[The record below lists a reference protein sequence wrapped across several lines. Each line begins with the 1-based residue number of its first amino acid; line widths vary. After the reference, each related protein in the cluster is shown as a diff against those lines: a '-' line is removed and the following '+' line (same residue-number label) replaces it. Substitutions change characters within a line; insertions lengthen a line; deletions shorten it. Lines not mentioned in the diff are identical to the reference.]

1 METKILSVNVR
12 EHGDGKRVYITITDG
27 SGSMTF
33 TANADRISIF
43 CQAKLADDARLY
55 VESLK

>member
-1 METKILSVNVR
+1 VNVR

-43 CQAKLADDARLY
+43 CQGKLADDARLY
-55 VESLK
+55 VESFK